1 MNNII
6 ECVNECILLG
16 IHISNDFSD
25 NNIFHTV
32 NKFSRKCNELRYD
45 LKFTIDYLFLSRGV
59 WQSALEFRSENG

>member
-25 NNIFHTV
+25 KNIFHTV
-32 NKFSRKCNELRYD
+32 HKFSRKCNELRYD
-45 LKFTIDYLFLSRGV
+45 FKFTIVYLFLSRGV
-59 WQSALEFRSENG
+59 WQSALEFRFENG